1 MDEDFTIDPE
11 IRNLFKQISN
21 HIRSRMKLIVA
32 LFIIGIAIGIPI
44 SHRVVDWL
52 LEVGLVPE
60 DVNIIILT
68 PVEFIMLQVRVGAWL
83 GAGLAVLALIVD
95 GAWKSGLAK
104 KSPRPAF
111 SVIIAV
117 VFAII
122 LATAGLIYSWYLLT
136 PMLLDYLATD
146 AQSAGLSTE
155 WRLSSFI
162 GFIISLCLAC
172 VIGFQAPLITM
183 LSLQSGAVDRAT
195 LLAYRRHIWFTTF
208 VLGAAF
214 SPPDP
219 LSLFLVSLP
228 IILLFEAALIWDNLM
243 GGSKGVNA

>member
-1 MDEDFTIDPE
+1 MDDEFAINPE
-11 IRNLFKQISN
+11 IRDLFKQISE

-32 LFIIGIAIGIPI
+32 LFIIGIAIGIPL

-52 LEVGLVPE
+52 LGIGLLPD
-60 DVNIIILT
+60 DVNIIVLT
-68 PVEFIMLQVRVGAWL
+68 PVEFIMLQVRIGAWL
-83 GAGLAVLALIVD
+83 GAGLAVLALIID

-104 KSPRPAF
+104 KSPKPAL
-111 SVIIAV
+111 SVIISIVIAV
-117 VFAII
+117 LLGIM
-122 LATAGLIYSWYLLT
+122 GLMYSWNLLT

-146 AQSAGLSTE
+146 AQAAGLSTE

-162 GFIISLCLAC
+162 GFIVSLCLAC
-172 VIGFQAPLITM
+172 VIGFQAPLITL
-183 LSLQSGAVDRAT
+183 LSLQSGAVDRPT
-195 LLAYRRHIWFTTF
+195 LIAYRRHIWFITF

-228 IILLFEAALIWDNLM
+228 IILLFEAALFWDKITGENT
-243 GGSKGVNA
+243 GVDA

>member
-1 MDEDFTIDPE
+1 MDDEFAINPE
-11 IRNLFKQISN
+11 IRDLFKQISE

-32 LFIIGIAIGIPI
+32 LFIIGIAIGIPL

-52 LEVGLVPE
+52 LGIGLLPD
-60 DVNIIILT
+60 DVNIIVLT
-68 PVEFIMLQVRVGAWL
+68 PVEFIMLQVRIGAWL
-83 GAGLAVLALIVD
+83 GAGLAVLALIID

-104 KSPRPAF
+104 KSPKPAL
-111 SVIIAV
+111 SVIISIV
-117 VFAII
+117 IAILLGI
-122 LATAGLIYSWYLLT
+122 MGIMYSWNLLT

-146 AQSAGLSTE
+146 AQAAGLSTE

-162 GFIISLCLAC
+162 GFIVSLCLAC
-172 VIGFQAPLITM
+172 VIGFQAPLITL
-183 LSLQSGAVDRAT
+183 LSLQSGAVDRPT
-195 LLAYRRHIWFTTF
+195 LIAYRRHIWFITF

-228 IILLFEAALIWDNLM
+228 IILLFEAALFWDKITGENT
-243 GGSKGVNA
+243 GVDA